1 MDPDEKKVIKTKK
14 ELNDLSDQLIKV
26 INGFEKE
33 TMERLR
39 QEKQ

>member
-33 TMERLR
+33 TLERLR
-39 QEKQ
+39 QKEH